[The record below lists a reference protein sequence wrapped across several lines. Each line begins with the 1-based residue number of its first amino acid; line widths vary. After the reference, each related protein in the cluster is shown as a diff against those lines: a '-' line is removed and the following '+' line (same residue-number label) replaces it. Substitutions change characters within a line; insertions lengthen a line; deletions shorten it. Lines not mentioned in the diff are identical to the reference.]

1 MLNKLKGNKRSKTYR
16 IVIAFIFIF
25 LALILT
31 LFIKVVLPN
40 LFPKNRLESSLRKS
54 IQSNRGGI
62 ITIHDLTTFEWDRMD
77 IYTPYS
83 TYKDAKGKTIDIDEG
98 ECLLVFTKKG
108 LPVSLVKY
116 NRFYGDFSGLY
127 RKGGYSPLDARF
139 KVPGGTQSHW
149 LKLEW
154 VQDKGP
160 TSRSLRSFSVMQL
173 FTSNSQFY
181 VTTQSTYL

>member
-1 MLNKLKGNKRSKTYR
+1 MTRTKKIISAFALL
-16 IVIAFIFIF
+16 IVTIVLVLIAS
-25 LALILT
+25 ALDI
-31 LFIKVVLPN
+31 
-40 LFPKNRLESSLRKS
+40 FPKSRLESSLRKS

-62 ITIHDLTTFEWDRMD
+62 ITMRDLTTFEWDRMD

-83 TYKDAKGKTIDIDEG
+83 TYQDAKGKTIDVDEG

-108 LPVSLVKY
+108 LPVSLLKY

-127 RKGGYSPLDARF
+127 HKGGYSPLDARF
-139 KVPGGTQSHW
+139 KVPGGIHRYW

-154 VQDKGP
+154 VQDKSP
-160 TSRSLRSFSVMQL
+160 TSGSSGSLRSLSVMLL

-181 VTTQSTYL
+181 VITKNTCL